1 MENSYRAG
9 KWQLMLGFDLAA
21 RLARKVI
28 VAHCGEPLAELIAV
42 EARREYKSLIPQLP
56 YIGGRQNPQTQILLS
71 AALFLALYKAL
82 RAQGWA
88 VEEIG
93 ALVYEA
99 VETTY
104 ARVPRSL
111 CRLYGRL
118 GFRESS
124 LRKARERARAS
135 QERRY
140 AGDWVYSVVD
150 GDGQGFDYGLDF
162 EECGIWKF
170 FQAQGAEEFAPYMC
184 QLDYIAS
191 DRFGWG
197 LVRTTMIAE
206 GGDKCDFRFHATGR
220 TDRE

>member
-1 MENSYRAG
+1 MGAMEDYYTAR
-9 KWQLMLGFDLAA
+9 KWQLMVSFELAA

-28 VAHCGEPLAELIAV
+28 VARCGEALAELIAV
-42 EARREYKSLIPQLP
+42 EARREYESLIPQLP
-56 YIGGRQNPQTQILLS
+56 YIGGRQNTQTQILLS

-82 RAQGWA
+82 RAQDWA

-93 ALVYEA
+93 ALVQEA

-104 ARVPRSL
+104 ARIPLSL

-124 LRKARERARAS
+124 QRKMRERATAS

-150 GDGQGFDYGLDF
+150 GDGQSFDYGLDF

-170 FQAQGAEEFAPYMC
+170 FQRQGAEEFTLYMC

-197 LVRTTMIAE
+197 LVRTTTIAE
-206 GGDKCDFRFHATGR
+206 DGDKCDFRFRRGR
-220 TDRE
+220 

>member
-1 MENSYRAG
+1 MGAKENYYTAR

-21 RLARKVI
+21 RLSRKVF
-28 VAHCGEPLAELIAV
+28 VAHCGEVLANLIAV
-42 EARREYKSLIPQLP
+42 EARREYESLIPQLP
-56 YIGGRQNPQTQILLS
+56 YIGGRRNPQTQILLS

-82 RAQGWA
+82 RAQDWA

-104 ARVPRSL
+104 ARVPRTL
-111 CRLYGRL
+111 CRLYGGL

-124 LRKARERARAS
+124 QRKARERAMAS

-150 GDGQGFDYGLDF
+150 GDGQSFDYGLDF
-162 EECGIWKF
+162 EECAIWKF
-170 FQAQGAEEFAPYMC
+170 FQRQGAEEFTPYMC

-197 LVRTTMIAE
+197 LVRTTTIAE
-206 GGDKCDFRFHATGR
+206 GGDKCDFRFK
-220 TDRE
+220 RE

>member
-1 MENSYRAG
+1 MGATGNYYTAR
-9 KWQLMLGFDLAA
+9 KWQLMVGFDLAA

-28 VAHCGEPLAELIAV
+28 VAHFGESLAELVAA
-42 EARREYKSLIPQLP
+42 EARREYESLIPQLP

-82 RAQGWA
+82 RAQDWA
-88 VEEIG
+88 ADEIG

-104 ARVPRSL
+104 SRVPLRL
-111 CRLYGRL
+111 GRLYGWL

-124 LRKARERARAS
+124 LRKAREQATAS

-150 GDGQGFDYGLDF
+150 GDGQSFDYGLDF

-170 FQAQGAEEFAPYMC
+170 FQGQGAEEFTPYMC

-191 DRFGWG
+191 ERLGWG
-197 LVRTTMIAE
+197 LVRTTTIAE
-206 GGDKCDFRFHATGR
+206 GGDRCDFRFRQGR
-220 TDRE
+220 